1 MKWNDI
7 TSLHLEISALCNSV
21 CPQCARYPTAS
32 YFEHPNIST
41 DDTWSL
47 ASVKQNLPVEDLAG
61 INSYLL
67 NGTVGDFITN
77 KDALE
82 IVEYFYNASPG
93 AVIMVN
99 TNGSARTTAWWRKL
113 AQFNPVVN
121 FALDGLE
128 DTHHLYRRQTN
139 WNQILENAQAF
150 MSAGGTAN
158 WTMTIFEHNEHQ
170 VDACKQMS
178 IELGFSQ
185 FSARHT
191 DRDNVPALDKNGQ
204 ATHWLKPASTSPV
217 KIGRTIPVKELQFKE
232 LAIKR
237 GRVLQ
242 ATAPLFETLP
252 LPDPANNC
260 DSLRL
265 RQIYI
270 GGNWSVSPCC
280 FIGIMS
286 FQKTFDHRYPDF
298 VKQLTNAGL
307 VEADLVANQDRT
319 VKQIVNDGFDWIYNS
334 LGTDQQL
341 VACFRHCH
349 PEKSNFRQ
357 SQNSKIQQ

>member
-32 YFEHPNIST
+32 YFEHPNISSL
-41 DDTWSL
+41 DAWSL
-47 ASVKQNLPVEDLAG
+47 ASVKQNLPAEDLAG
-61 INSYLL
+61 ITSYLL

-82 IVEYFYNASPG
+82 IVEYFYTASPD
-93 AVIMVN
+93 AVIMIN
-99 TNGSARTTAWWRKL
+99 TNGSARTPEWWRQL
-113 AQFNPVVN
+113 ARFKPIVN

-139 WNQILENAQAF
+139 WNQIVKNAQAF

-170 VDACKQMS
+170 VDTCKQMS
-178 IELGFSQ
+178 VDLGFSQ

-191 DRDNVPALDKNGQ
+191 DRDNVPALDKDGKV
-204 ATHWLKPASTSPV
+204 THWLKPASSSPV
-217 KIGRTIPVKELQFKE
+217 KIGRTISIRELQFKE
-232 LAIKR
+232 LAIKKGAR
-237 GRVLQ
+237 PQ
-242 ATAPLFETLP
+242 ATESSLDLQP

-265 RQIYI
+265 KQIYI
-270 GGNWSVSPCC
+270 SGNWSVAPCC
-280 FIGIMS
+280 FIGVIS
-286 FQKTFDHRYPDF
+286 IQKTFDYRYPNF
-298 VKQLTNAGL
+298 LEQLNRAGYT
-307 VEADLVANQDRT
+307 EADLVANQGRT
-319 VKQIVNDGFDWIYNS
+319 VKQIVNEGFDWIYSS
-334 LGTDQQL
+334 LGTEKQL
-341 VACFRHCH
+341 VACFKHCH